1 MTEEKKSLWAKFMA
15 IHYLLPYGNGGR
27 GTKIY
32 LYPFVFVAVVSGV
45 APLIN
50 FAIYGNF

>member
-1 MTEEKKSLWAKFMA
+1 MTEEKKSLWAKFMD
-15 IHYLLPYGNGGR
+15 IHYLAPFGNGGR

-32 LYPFVFVAVVSGV
+32 LFPFVGVAVVAGA

-50 FAIYGNF
+50 YMIYGTF